1 MSVEISS
8 LAELRERVIRYRAAH
23 NLNQDEFAALCGL
36 TRPTIGAL
44 ESGGYR
50 PGRTAISS
58 LTWAK
63 IVNFL
68 DKAEAEEV

>member
-8 LAELRERVIRYRAAH
+8 LGELRERVIRYRAKH
-23 NLNQDEFAALCGL
+23 NLTQGEFAELCGL
-36 TRPTIGAL
+36 TRPTIGTL

-58 LTWAK
+58 MTWAK
-63 IVNFL
+63 IANFL
-68 DKAEAEEV
+68 DSVQE